1 MGRRITKLFDVG
13 IYRQRLTAGVKAWR
27 SIFRK
32 HNKAILDF
40 IPGYFVSNKFGDLS
54 RIDKVIFFGC
64 LLNGYLF
71 FHRYNFIAC
80 RLCFFVLRGYP
91 HVEKYAKNG
100 SILDLGCGPGA
111 VGNELNA
118 SAYASYTGVDISD
131 TAIEKAKLKNR
142 RSQNHYLQG
151 DILSYVPE
159 QQHDVIIFGDSIYY
173 FRPQRVADI
182 LNRYSNYL
190 KPAGVFIV
198 RSWLTHHT
206 SRTIIHKIEQQF
218 DVIEKQLYHD
228 SQIGVLTLRPR

>member
-1 MGRRITKLFDVG
+1 MNP
-13 IYRQRLTAGVKAWR
+13 Q
-27 SIFRK
+27 SI
-32 HNKAILDF
+32 
-40 IPGYFVSNKFGDLS
+40 
-54 RIDKVIFFGC
+54 
-64 LLNGYLF
+64 
-71 FHRYNFIAC
+71 
-80 RLCFFVLRGYP
+80 LRGLLQRFGTEGIKRRLWNEEYDRGRWSCLDTMADDYIYP

-228 SQIGVLTLRPR
+228 SQIGVLTLRPYLLS